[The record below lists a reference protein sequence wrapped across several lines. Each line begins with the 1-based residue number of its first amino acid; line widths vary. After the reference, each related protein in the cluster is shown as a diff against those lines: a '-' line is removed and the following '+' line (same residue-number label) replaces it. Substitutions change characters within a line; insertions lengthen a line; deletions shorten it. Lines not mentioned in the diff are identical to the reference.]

1 MVKTRSGPPP
11 SPPPSLNARIMESSS
26 VKDSECFLQNQKVVV
41 AEEAGGKNQFIL
53 TVFHLGAT
61 AFSDMIRC
69 LEIAF

>member
-1 MVKTRSGPPP
+1 
-11 SPPPSLNARIMESSS
+11 MESSS

-61 AFSDMIRC
+61 AFSDMIRR